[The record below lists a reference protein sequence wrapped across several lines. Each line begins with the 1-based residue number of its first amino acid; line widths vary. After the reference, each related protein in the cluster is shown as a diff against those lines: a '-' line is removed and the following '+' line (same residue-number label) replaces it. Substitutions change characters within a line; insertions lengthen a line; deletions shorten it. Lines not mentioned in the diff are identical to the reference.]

1 MATRKRTGFTFIEL
15 LVAMALLGL
24 LSAIAVPRYRGFK
37 ERSYAAAMK
46 SDLGHLRI
54 ALEEY
59 WAENQRYTTDTTELD
74 FHATTGVQ
82 INITSQDVNAGYK
95 AIATHLLL
103 PGEQCYVA
111 AGPDALGTESGAV
124 ICGAAALGGP
134 VPAKT
139 TP

>member
-1 MATRKRTGFTFIEL
+1 MAMSKRTGFTFIEL

-59 WAENQRYTTDTTELD
+59 WAEKQHYTIDTTELD
-74 FHATTGVQ
+74 FHTTTGVQ
-82 INITSQDVNAGYK
+82 INLTSQDVNAGYK
-95 AIATHLLL
+95 AIATHMLL

-111 AGPDALGTESGAV
+111 AGPDALGAENGAV
-124 ICGAAALGGP
+124 VCGAAALNGA
-134 VPAKT
+134 VPSQNV
-139 TP
+139 P